1 MINHL
6 KNAIKNFNF
15 WVTLSFLISL
25 VFVIQYKFLDDT
37 VGHNQKYNTI
47 VSDGKGYYAYL
58 PAIFIYNDLN
68 FGFNQTVE
76 KHNHPETW
84 YTDYRYKL
92 DKKRIFTK
100 YYVGTAIAYSPF
112 FLIAHGWSLM
122 MGWQADGYT
131 AIYHGSVLVAALFYM
146 VITLIFMGKILD
158 FYRINHWIKV
168 LSILGAYFG
177 TNWFYYTTW
186 EASLSHVYS
195 AGVIAAFFYYA
206 IIFSKDITLKWG
218 LIIGVLLG
226 FIVLLRPLNILVV
239 LFLPLFHYKL
249 FSFIRWV
256 KSLIAKPVILS
267 LSFLSFLAVLSI
279 QFIIYKIQIDQW
291 YIYAYLNEGFNFL
304 KPHFFNFLFSIR
316 KGFFVYTPLFLLSI
330 LGLVSWAKFNS
341 FQVLWWILSVIILV
355 YILSSWH
362 MWWYGGTF
370 GTRVLIEYYIIW
382 IIPLAILFQ
391 KARRYS
397 KFFLV
402 MITCF
407 FVFNGVLQ
415 QYQYRKGI
423 IHYENMNWQMYK
435 EAFLHPIIP

>member
-131 AIYHGSVLVAALFYM
+131 AFYHGSVLVAALFYM

-362 MWWYGGTF
+362 IWWYGGTF

>member
-1 MINHL
+1 MVNHL
-6 KNAIKNFNF
+6 RSAIKNFNF
-15 WVTLSFLISL
+15 WVILSFLISL
-25 VFVIQYKFLDDT
+25 VFVIQYKFLDHT

-76 KHNHPETW
+76 KHDHPETW

-112 FLIAHGWSLM
+112 FLIAHIWSLM
-122 MGWQADGYT
+122 MGWHADGYA

-146 VITLIFMGKILD
+146 FITLIFMGKILD

-206 IIFSKDITLKWG
+206 IIFSRDITLKWG

-239 LFLPLFHYKL
+239 LFLPIFHYNF
-249 FSFIRWV
+249 FSFIHWV

-267 LSFLSFLAVLSI
+267 YSFLSFLAVLSV

-330 LGLVSWAKFNS
+330 LGLVSWAKVNS
-341 FQVLWWILSVIILV
+341 FQVMWWILSITILV

-370 GTRVLIEYYIIW
+370 GTRVLVEYYIIW

-391 KARRYS
+391 KAKRYS
-397 KFFLV
+397 RVFLV

>member
-1 MINHL
+1 MVNHL

-15 WVTLSFLISL
+15 WVILSFLISL
-25 VFVIQYKFLDDT
+25 VFVIQYKFLDNT

-76 KHNHPETW
+76 KHDHPETW

-112 FLIAHGWSLM
+112 FLIAHSWSLM
-122 MGWQADGYT
+122 MGWQSDGYA

-239 LFLPLFHYKL
+239 LFLPIFHYN
-249 FSFIRWV
+249 FSSFIHWV

-267 LSFLSFLAVLSI
+267 YSFLSFLAVLSV

-330 LGLVSWAKFNS
+330 LGLVSWAKLNS
-341 FQVLWWILSVIILV
+341 FQVLWWILSVTILV

-370 GTRVLIEYYIIW
+370 GTRVLVEYYIIW

-391 KARRYS
+391 KAKRYS

>member
-195 AGVIAAFFYYA
+195 AGVIVAFFYYA

>member
-158 FYRINHWIKV
+158 FYQINHWIKV

-218 LIIGVLLG
+218 LTIGVLLG

-330 LGLVSWAKFNS
+330 LGLVSWGKFNS

-435 EAFLHPIIP
+435 EAFLHSIIP

>member
-1 MINHL
+1 VINHL

-226 FIVLLRPLNILVV
+226 LIVLLRPLNILVV

-256 KSLIAKPVILS
+256 KSLIAKPVILG
-267 LSFLSFLAVLSI
+267 LSFISFLVVLSI

-391 KARRYS
+391 KAGRYS

-423 IHYENMNWQMYK
+423 IHYDNMNWQMYK

>member
-226 FIVLLRPLNILVV
+226 LIVLLRPLNILVV

-256 KSLIAKPVILS
+256 KSLIAKPVILG
-267 LSFLSFLAVLSI
+267 LSFISFLAVLSI

-391 KARRYS
+391 KAGRYS

-423 IHYENMNWQMYK
+423 IHYDNMNWQMYK

>member
-226 FIVLLRPLNILVV
+226 LIVLLRPLNILVV

-256 KSLIAKPVILS
+256 KSLIAKPVILG
-267 LSFLSFLAVLSI
+267 LSFISFLVVLSI

-362 MWWYGGTF
+362 IWWYGGTF

-391 KARRYS
+391 KAGRYS

>member
-1 MINHL
+1 VFNHL
-6 KNAIKNFNF
+6 KNAAQNFNF
-15 WVTLSFLISL
+15 WVILCFLTSL
-25 VFVIQYKFLDDT
+25 AFVIQYKFLDDT
-37 VGHNQKYNTI
+37 KGHNQKYNTV

-76 KHNHPETW
+76 KNDHPETW

-112 FLIAHGWSLM
+112 FLIAHFWSLM

-131 AIYHGSVLVAALFYM
+131 AIYHGSVLIAALFYM
-146 VITLIFMGKILD
+146 AITLIFMGKILD
-158 FYRINHWIKV
+158 FFSINHWVKV
-168 LSILGAYFG
+168 LCILGAYFG

-195 AGVIAAFFYYA
+195 AGVISTFLYSA
-206 IIFSKDITLKWG
+206 IIFKKNTTIKWG
-218 LIIGVLLG
+218 IIIGVLLG

-239 LFLPLFHYKL
+239 LFLPLFHQR
-249 FSFIRWV
+249 FSSFIQWIN
-256 KSLIAKPVILS
+256 SLFDKPLILG
-267 LSFLSFLAVLSI
+267 LSFLSFFGVLSI

-291 YIYAYLNEGFNFL
+291 YIYAYMNEGFNFM
-304 KPHFFNFLFSIR
+304 KPHFFDFLFSIR

-330 LGLVSWAKFNS
+330 LGLVFWFRYNS
-341 FQVLWWILSVIILV
+341 FQAFWWIITMTILV

-391 KARRYS
+391 RTRSYVKTMFAIVAC
-397 KFFLV
+397 L
-402 MITCF
+402 

-423 IHYENMNWQMYK
+423 IHYEDMNWPMYK
-435 EAFLHPIIP
+435 DAFLYPIIP

>member
-25 VFVIQYKFLDDT
+25 IFVIQYKFLDDT

-218 LIIGVLLG
+218 LTIGVLLG

-435 EAFLHPIIP
+435 EAFLHSIIP

>member
-1 MINHL
+1 
-6 KNAIKNFNF
+6 
-15 WVTLSFLISL
+15 
-25 VFVIQYKFLDDT
+25 
-37 VGHNQKYNTI
+37 
-47 VSDGKGYYAYL
+47 
-58 PAIFIYNDLN
+58 
-68 FGFNQTVE
+68 
-76 KHNHPETW
+76 
-84 YTDYRYKL
+84 
-92 DKKRIFTK
+92 
-100 YYVGTAIAYSPF
+100 
-112 FLIAHGWSLM
+112 M
-122 MGWQADGYT
+122 MGWQSDGYA

-239 LFLPLFHYKL
+239 LFLPIFHYN
-249 FSFIRWV
+249 FSSFINWV
-256 KSLIAKPVILS
+256 KSLIVKPVILS
-267 LSFLSFLAVLSI
+267 LSFLSFLTVLSI

-391 KARRYS
+391 KAGRYS

-423 IHYENMNWQMYK
+423 IHYDNMNWQMYK

>member
-25 VFVIQYKFLDDT
+25 IFVIQYKFLDDT

-158 FYRINHWIKV
+158 FYQINHWIKV

-218 LIIGVLLG
+218 LTIGVLLG

-435 EAFLHPIIP
+435 EAFLHSIIP

>member
-1 MINHL
+1 MI
-6 KNAIKNFNF
+6 
-15 WVTLSFLISL
+15 
-25 VFVIQYKFLDDT
+25 
-37 VGHNQKYNTI
+37 
-47 VSDGKGYYAYL
+47 
-58 PAIFIYNDLN
+58 
-68 FGFNQTVE
+68 
-76 KHNHPETW
+76 
-84 YTDYRYKL
+84 
-92 DKKRIFTK
+92 
-100 YYVGTAIAYSPF
+100 
-112 FLIAHGWSLM
+112 
-122 MGWQADGYT
+122 GWQADGYA

-239 LFLPLFHYKL
+239 LFLPIFHYN
-249 FSFIRWV
+249 FSSFINWV
-256 KSLIAKPVILS
+256 KSLIVKPVTLS

-291 YIYAYLNEGFNFL
+291 YIYAYLNEEFNFL

-341 FQVLWWILSVIILV
+341 FQVMWWILSVTILV

-370 GTRVLIEYYIIW
+370 GTRVLVEYYIIW

-391 KARRYS
+391 KAKRYS

>member
-1 MINHL
+1 VINHL

-226 FIVLLRPLNILVV
+226 LIVLLRPLNILVV

-256 KSLIAKPVILS
+256 KSLIAKPVILG
-267 LSFLSFLAVLSI
+267 LSFISFLAVLSI

-391 KARRYS
+391 KAGRYS

-423 IHYENMNWQMYK
+423 IHYDNMNWQMYK

>member
-15 WVTLSFLISL
+15 WVILSFLISL

-195 AGVIAAFFYYA
+195 AGVIVAFFYYA

>member
-218 LIIGVLLG
+218 LTIGVLLG

-330 LGLVSWAKFNS
+330 LGLVSWGKFNS

-435 EAFLHPIIP
+435 EAFLHSIIP